1 MRVAIE
7 ALGIDVTGGGRSAT
21 LNLLH
26 ALFSRDRESAYAVVL
41 TRPEPTLA
49 RYPNVDQLV
58 SGPIAGLRSRLW
70 AQTLLPVFLRAWGA
84 TLVHHVKNLTIAG
97 APCPAVVTVH
107 DDTTLRHPELFPRA
121 EVWYWRYVQP
131 LALRAAT
138 RVVTISHCAAAE
150 LAESYRLPPDK
161 LTVVYDSY
169 APIFTPTAGDPA
181 AVRRRY
187 AIDGTYVLHV
197 GSISKKKNLTTLVRA
212 FARLRRRGV
221 VDKLVLVGRVY
232 QKGQDGE
239 LPAVVEAEG
248 LVGDVV
254 FTGSVPDDDLPGLYR
269 GAAATAFPSL
279 HEGFGMVPIEAMA
292 CGTPVVTS
300 RGGALPE
307 VVGDAALTMTDTLD
321 HAELAALLERAIRDQ
336 PCRRELIARGYER
349 ARLFTPERAAD
360 ATLTLYRQVAAG

>member
-1 MRVAIE
+1 
-7 ALGIDVTGGGRSAT
+7 
-21 LNLLH
+21 
-26 ALFSRDRESAYAVVL
+26 
-41 TRPEPTLA
+41 
-49 RYPNVDQLV
+49 
-58 SGPIAGLRSRLW
+58 
-70 AQTLLPVFLRAWGA
+70 
-84 TLVHHVKNLTIAG
+84 
-97 APCPAVVTVH
+97 
-107 DDTTLRHPELFPRA
+107 
-121 EVWYWRYVQP
+121 VQP

-239 LPAVVEAEG
+239 LP
-248 LVGDVV
+248 
-254 FTGSVPDDDLPGLYR
+254 GLYR

-307 VVGDAALTMTDTLD
+307 VVGDA
-321 HAELAALLERAIRDQ
+321 
-336 PCRRELIARGYER
+336 
-349 ARLFTPERAAD
+349 
-360 ATLTLYRQVAAG
+360 